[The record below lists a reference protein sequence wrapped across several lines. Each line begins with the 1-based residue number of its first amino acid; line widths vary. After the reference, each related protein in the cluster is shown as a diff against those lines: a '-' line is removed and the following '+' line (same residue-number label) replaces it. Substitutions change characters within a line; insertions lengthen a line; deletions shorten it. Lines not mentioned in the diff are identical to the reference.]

1 MNDRELAQ
9 KIRKSKVR
17 VRVTYLMSATY
28 AVGALG
34 LIAWLMA
41 TGSTE
46 LALGVFSGVASTTA
60 SITAF
65 WFGSRGS
72 AADPDGRDGPA
83 NLAGAASSSASGAGT
98 SGAA

>member
-1 MNDRELAQ
+1 MSEKEREQ
-9 KIRKSKVR
+9 KISKSKVR
-17 VRVTYLMSATY
+17 VRVTYIMSVTY
-28 AVGALG
+28 ALGATG

-41 TGSTE
+41 LGKTE

-72 AADPDGRDGPA
+72 AADQVSAEAPHGGGDKSTTRDD
-83 NLAGAASSSASGAGT
+83 
-98 SGAA
+98 

>member
-1 MNDRELAQ
+1 MSDRELAQ

-17 VRVTYLMSATY
+17 VRVTYLMSVTY

-41 TGSTE
+41 TGSTD

-72 AADPDGRDGPA
+72 AADSDESADSA
-83 NLAGAASSSASGAGT
+83 NLAGGASSSASGAGA